1 MSDGKSPRNV
11 WNNLLVWSAKVSSVI
26 KDAELVNIDDKS
38 RRIAIAKGTT
48 VIFVELIE
56 NNEGIVFV
64 RILSPIV
71 SEMKKLDGKILL
83 KIFEKN
89 SQLIFGKITLDLENR
104 RINLENNLLGNFIDE
119 AEFVFAI
126 AELINFADAVDEEL
140 ASLTEGK
147 RVIDML
153 R

>member
-11 WNNLLVWSAKVSSVI
+11 WNNLLVWSAKVSSII

-38 RRIAIAKGTT
+38 MRIAIAKGTT